1 MSQMRLILV
10 GGFLGAGK
18 TTLLSEA
25 AKRLAARGNTVGLI
39 TNDQVPDLVD
49 TAILARTGVAVREVA
64 GSCFCCNFNGF
75 HDAVCALTE
84 NGVDCIVAEP
94 VGSCT
99 DLSATI
105 IQPLKDKFPEYALAP
120 LSVLIDPMRVRDV
133 LQKKNSALHPDAA
146 YILHLQLEEADQI
159 VLTKCDA
166 ISDMERSEVIAFLR
180 QEFPGIPLHAISTRD
195 GEGVEAWLDSV
206 LADKTAGSR
215 VVAVDYDR
223 YANGEAVLGWLNAV
237 VSLRWIGGLTSD
249 WNAYVLEMLTALHE
263 RLRAETREIGHIK
276 ALLEC
281 STGRLTANLTAL
293 ADSPYVHTDGE
304 LNRLTATLTVN
315 ARVQTSPEEIDA
327 LFRDALKRASYGRVG
342 AAITAFHCIQP
353 GRPVPTYRYDSV
365 VA

>member
-1 MSQMRLILV
+1 MRLILV

-25 AKRLAARGNTVGLI
+25 AKRLASRGNTVGLI

-49 TAILARTGVAVREVA
+49 TAILARTGAAVREVA

-75 HDAVCALTE
+75 HDAVSALAE
-84 NGVDCIVAEP
+84 NGVDCIIAEP

-105 IQPLKDKFPEYALAP
+105 MQPLKEKFPEYELSP
-120 LSVLIDPMRVRDV
+120 LSVLLDPQRVREV
-133 LQKKNSALHPDAA
+133 LQKNNSLLHPDAA

-166 ISDMERSEVIAFLR
+166 ISDTERSEVIAFLR
-180 QEFPGIPLHAISTRD
+180 QEFPGIPLHAISTLS
-195 GEGVEAWLDSV
+195 GEGVDAWLDSV
-206 LADKTAGSR
+206 LAKTPSGLR
-215 VVAVDYDR
+215 IVDVDYDR

-237 VSLRWIGGLTSD
+237 VSLRWIGSLTAD
-249 WNAYVLEMLTALHE
+249 WNAYVLEMLTALQE
-263 RLRAETREIGHIK
+263 RLHAEGREIGHIK
-276 ALLEC
+276 TLLEC
-281 STGRLTANLTAL
+281 LEGSLTANLTSL
-293 ADSPYVHTDGE
+293 AASPYIHTNGTV
-304 LNRLTATLTVN
+304 NRLAATLTVN
-315 ARVQTSPEEIDA
+315 ARVQTTPEDVDA
-327 LFRDALKRASYGRVG
+327 LFRDALAKTSYGRV
-342 AAITAFHCIQP
+342 AATISAFHCIQP